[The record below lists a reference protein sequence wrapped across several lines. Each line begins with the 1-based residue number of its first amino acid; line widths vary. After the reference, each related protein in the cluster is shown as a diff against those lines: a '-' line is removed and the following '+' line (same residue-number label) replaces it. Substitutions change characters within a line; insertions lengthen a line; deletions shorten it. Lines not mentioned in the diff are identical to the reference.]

1 MPSRAH
7 ISNSQCEMHVVVQH
21 YGVKHSAEN
30 LGSHLWPSPLGK
42 PLPKSTGFICSV
54 PKPLPESTGF
64 IYSIPFGRHTQ
75 DGQKRGR
82 GEMGGSADRGQ
93 CCRMDK
99 AGEAGRRFHGSLPS
113 TIPGVVSEPGAA
125 NEAVSNKIHI
135 YNSSGPDLAETA
147 RDSGACPGISEST
160 ESNCNTSCSSCSCQ
174 EGVRHVL
181 VTSQC
186 VPHMVLPLRATP
198 AAAVFRTR

>member
-1 MPSRAH
+1 MGLNTQQRTWAVTFGH
-7 ISNSQCEMHVVVQH
+7 LHQGNLCQ
-21 YGVKHSAEN
+21 KA
-30 LGSHLWPSPLGK
+30 LGSFVPSPNLCQKAPGSFVPSPLGAAGM
-42 PLPKSTGFICSV
+42 L
-54 PKPLPESTGF
+54 E
-64 IYSIPFGRHTQ
+64 GRHTQ

-82 GEMGGSADRGQ
+82 GEMGGSADHGQ
-93 CCRMDK
+93 GCRMDK

-125 NEAVSNKIHI
+125 NEAVSNEIHI
-135 YNSSGPDLAETA
+135 YNSSCPDLAETA
-147 RDSGACPGISEST
+147 GDSGACPGISAST

-174 EGVRHVL
+174 EGGRHVL

>member
-30 LGSHLWPSPLGK
+30 LGSHLWPSPPGK
-42 PLPKSTGFICSV
+42 PLPK
-54 PKPLPESTGF
+54 STGF

-82 GEMGGSADRGQ
+82 GEMGGSADHGQ

-99 AGEAGRRFHGSLPS
+99 AGEPGRRFHGSLPS

-125 NEAVSNKIHI
+125 NEAVSNEIHI
-135 YNSSGPDLAETA
+135 YNSSCPDLAETA
-147 RDSGACPGISEST
+147 GDSGACPGISAST